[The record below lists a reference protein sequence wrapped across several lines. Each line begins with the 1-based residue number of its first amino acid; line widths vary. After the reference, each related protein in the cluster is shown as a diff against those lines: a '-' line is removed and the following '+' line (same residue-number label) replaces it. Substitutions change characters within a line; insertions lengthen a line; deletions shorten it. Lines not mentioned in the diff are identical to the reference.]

1 MTKVLI
7 LCIALFSAV
16 SHSDLSINKLPDAQQ
31 LAGFLASINNI
42 SANFVQHTHDGN
54 NDLLQTQKGTLFLSR
69 PNKFKWI
76 TQAPYEQ
83 VLVSNGE
90 TLWHYDPDLEQVTI
104 QALDNRLSS
113 TPVLL
118 LSGDSNLVAK
128 EYQVYGETLQ
138 DEQHFVLIPKRNDA
152 LFDRL
157 RLEFAANR
165 QLTRMVIK
173 DETGQK
179 TVINLSKQKTID
191 KIDVKTYEFIVP
203 AGTDIIKS
211 Q

>member
-1 MTKVLI
+1 MTNVLI

-16 SHSDLSINKLPDAQQ
+16 SHSDLPINKLPDAQK

-42 SANFVQHTHDGN
+42 SAHFVQHTHDGN

-83 VLVSNGE
+83 VLVSDGK

-157 RLEFAANR
+157 RLEFAANQ
-165 QLTRMVIK
+165 QLIRMVIK

-179 TVINLSKQKTID
+179 TVINLSKQKAID
-191 KIDVKTYEFIVP
+191 KIDAKTYEFIVP
-203 AGTDIIKS
+203 AGTDVIKS